1 MKNYLLMAVVQKG
14 EGERVM
20 KAMRESG
27 AKGGTICF
35 ARGTA
40 SSSILSV
47 LGLGENMKEVI
58 MSLLGE
64 DDLESVLSSC
74 ISTRSKKG
82 VAFIMDANMSEDKAM
97 DNEWQLIEVI
107 VEKGY
112 SEDVMAH
119 ARKAGASGGT
129 IVNAHGT
136 ASEEDAKFFGI
147 SIVPEKEIL
156 MIVAESDVAEKVVD
170 AIREMECLKKKG
182 MGILFTIPVRNFVS
196 LG

>member
-47 LGLGENMKEVI
+47 LGLGESMKEVI

-97 DNEWQLIEVI
+97 NNEWQLIEVI

-119 ARKAGASGGT
+119 ARKAGASGGK
-129 IVNAHGT
+129 IVKAHGT
-136 ASEEDAKFFGI
+136 SSEEDG
-147 SIVPEKEIL
+147 
-156 MIVAESDVAEKVVD
+156 
-170 AIREMECLKKKG
+170 
-182 MGILFTIPVRNFVS
+182 
-196 LG
+196 

>member
-1 MKNYLLMAVVQKG
+1 MKNYLLMAIVQKG
-14 EGERVM
+14 EGDRVM
-20 KAMRESG
+20 KAMRASG

-47 LGLGENMKEVI
+47 LGLGESLKEVI
-58 MSLLGE
+58 ISLLSDE
-64 DDLESVLSSC
+64 DIDAVLSSC
-74 ISTRSKKG
+74 IATKSKKG
-82 VAFIMDANMSEDKAM
+82 VAFIMDANSSEDDAM
-97 DNEWQLIEVI
+97 NNEWQLIEII

-156 MIVAESDVAEKVVD
+156 MIVAKTEVADKVIASVRD
-170 AIREMECLKKKG
+170 MECLKKKG

>member
-47 LGLGENMKEVI
+47 LGLGESMKEVI

-156 MIVAESDVAEKVVD
+156 MIVIEKDKADKVIEAVSAMD
-170 AIREMECLKKKG
+170 ILQKKG
-182 MGILFTIPVRNFVS
+182 MGIVFSLPVTAFQN

>member
-1 MKNYLLMAVVQKG
+1 MRNYLLLAIVQKG
-14 EGERVM
+14 EGQRIM
-20 KAMRESG
+20 KAMRDEG
-27 AKGGTICF
+27 AGGGTICY

-47 LGLGENMKEVI
+47 LGLGDTRKEVI

-64 DDLESVLSSC
+64 DVVDAVVSSAVKAK
-74 ISTRSKKG
+74 SKNG
-82 VAFIMDANMSEDKAM
+82 VAFIMDANRGEDKEM
-97 DNEWQLIEVI
+97 DREWEMIEVI

-112 SEDVMAH
+112 SEDVMAA

-129 IVNAHGT
+129 VINAHGT

-156 MIVAESDVAEKVVD
+156 LIVAKSDVSAKVCEVV
-170 AIREMECLKKKG
+170 RNLECLKKKG
-182 MGILFTIPVRNFVS
+182 MGILFTIPVKNFVS

>member
-47 LGLGENMKEVI
+47 LGLGESMKEVI
-58 MSLLGE
+58 MSLLVE

-97 DNEWQLIEVI
+97 NNEWQLIEVI